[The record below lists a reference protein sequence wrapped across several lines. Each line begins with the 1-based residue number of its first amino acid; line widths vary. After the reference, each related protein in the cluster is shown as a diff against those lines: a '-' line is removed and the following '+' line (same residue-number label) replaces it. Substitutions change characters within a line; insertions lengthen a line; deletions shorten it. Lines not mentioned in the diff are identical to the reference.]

1 VSQPRSKRDGNPVV
15 ASVQQLDAPAG
26 LGIGVLG
33 GLVGISCCVSPVV
46 LYLLGVASA
55 TEAVAVGNRL
65 YGEYA
70 WYFRG
75 VGLLIGGGA
84 VALYLRRRNECDL
97 RGARAQWRTIATAAA
112 AGLVTYGALYALTTG
127 LGSRANG

>member
-1 VSQPRSKRDGNPVV
+1 MKQV
-15 ASVQQLDAPAG
+15 DAPAG
-26 LGIGVLG
+26 LGIGALG

-55 TEAVAVGNRL
+55 TEAVALGNRL

-75 VGLLIGGGA
+75 AGLLVGGGA
-84 VALYLRRRNECDL
+84 VALYLRRRNECDVH
-97 RGARAQWRTIATAAA
+97 GARAQWRTIAAAA
-112 AGLVTYGALYALTTG
+112 ATGVVTYAALYALTTW

>member
-1 VSQPRSKRDGNPVV
+1 MKHV
-15 ASVQQLDAPAG
+15 DAPAG
-26 LGIGVLG
+26 LGIGALG
-33 GLVGISCCVSPVV
+33 GLIGISCCVSPVV

-55 TEAVAVGNRL
+55 TEAVALGNRL

-75 VGLLIGGGA
+75 AGLLIGGGA

-97 RGARAQWRTIATAAA
+97 RGARARWRTIAAAAA
-112 AGLVTYGALYALTTG
+112 AGVVTYAALYALTT
-127 LGSRANG
+127 

>member
-1 VSQPRSKRDGNPVV
+1 V

-33 GLVGISCCVSPVV
+33 GLVGISCCGSPVV

-70 WYFRG
+70 WYFRD

-84 VALYLRRRNECDL
+84 VALSL
-97 RGARAQWRTIATAAA
+97 RGATSATCAAPARSGARSRPRRRRA
-112 AGLVTYGALYALTTG
+112 
-127 LGSRANG
+127 S